1 MMIRKEV
8 VKMLS
13 VKETADFFG
22 VTKRTVFRW
31 IKCGKIKSVK
41 IGRTDRIKKS
51 EIDRVIEEGEYHGKD
66 A

>member
-13 VKETADFFG
+13 VKETADLFG
-22 VTKRTVFRW
+22 VTKRTIFRW
-31 IKCGKIKSVK
+31 IKSGKIKSVK
-41 IGRTDRIKKS
+41 IGRTVRIKKS
-51 EIDRVIEEGEYHGKD
+51 EIYRVIEEGEYHGKD